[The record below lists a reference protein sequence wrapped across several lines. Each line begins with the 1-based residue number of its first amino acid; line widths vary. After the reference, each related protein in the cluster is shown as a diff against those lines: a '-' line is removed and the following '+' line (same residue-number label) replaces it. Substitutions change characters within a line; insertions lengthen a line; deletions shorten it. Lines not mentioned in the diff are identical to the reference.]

1 MRRKHKTIIGF
12 CLMVVIT
19 YTVGFQVGQKK
30 ELLTGYAKAHTSPR
44 IDRKIAVERNNP
56 DQVAAILL
64 MPRSYLPLLE
74 SFKQRK
80 IARSVKILP
89 ADISW
94 QDGQMRVQ
102 PKAPIGIEKSN
113 ATHQKGRAGARG
125 QELEPKMASGENP
138 NLRGPMALFFL
149 RSIAAGNHSSLGLQ
163 GSGPQGAL

>member
-1 MRRKHKTIIGF
+1 MQRKYKTIIAFG
-12 CLMVVIT
+12 LMAVIT
-19 YTVGFQVGQKK
+19 YTVGFQLGQKK

-44 IDRKIAVERNNP
+44 IDRKIAVERHNP

-80 IARSVKILP
+80 IARSIKILP

-94 QDGQMRVQ
+94 KDGQMRFQ
-102 PKAPIGIEKSN
+102 PKVPIGIEKGN
-113 ATHQKGRAGARG
+113 AMHQKGRVGGMG
-125 QELEPKMASGENP
+125 QGLEPKMAAGENP

-149 RSIAAGNHSSLGLQ
+149 RSIAAGNRSNLGLQ
-163 GSGPQGAL
+163 SSVPQEAL